1 MSRSQSRRRP
11 TVVSKHG
18 RFRFQS
24 GMITAS
30 LLERGVGMNDA
41 FALSRELRK
50 EIADLEEVTSDQLE
64 ERLQVLIERR
74 IGSRV
79 PKPHSVAQARPLVRT
94 AEGLLPFSRGIL
106 LRSLLTAG
114 LDIEPAIKVGDA
126 ILSWL
131 QQLEEGQVTEQ
142 QVEER
147 VARRLREQH
156 GATHARRFL
165 LTGGLRRS
173 KRPVVLL
180 LGGATGTG
188 KSTLATELAFRLGI
202 RMVTSTDLIRE
213 TMRAVL
219 SPAVV
224 PGLYDH
230 SFRGTI
236 QGGQVLSD
244 PKERVLLGFRQQAAQ
259 VAVGVRA
266 VIRRSIRE
274 NSHLIVEGTHLL
286 PPFRQYVPPEAD
298 VVLAGLLLAVPSEK
312 RHSARFP
319 LRAQQAVQRDESAY
333 LDSFQSVRW
342 IHDDL
347 LQAAEEHGEFVVD
360 NRDMQKTVARSVG
373 FLSEAF
379 SSEPFSA
386 EQVSLEDESET
397 SREEQP
403 PTLFVIL
410 DGLADEPIPAL
421 GDRTPLQAAEIP
433 YLRMLAATGGLG
445 QVQTGA
451 DSSVAPETSEGMMAL
466 LGKPATLGRG
476 LLEALGHGV
485 PLPRDTVFFRG
496 NLATVQ
502 TDGMLVDRRAGRI
515 RSGVEDLV
523 AGLQDVRLRGGLL
536 GHVYVGH
543 EHRVVVALHGP
554 GLSDKVSDTD
564 PGGGRVIQ
572 RRLPARALDDSQQA
586 IRTAAALQELLDI
599 AEAHLSEQPHNQVR
613 KTAGLFAANC
623 IITRGAASTDQ
634 LPPRNRGVGPGAL
647 ISGCGTALGVA
658 RALGYQPATSAD
670 MTGNLDTDL
679 ELKFRTVQDL
689 LNTHN
694 LVVLHIKGT
703 DIASHDRKPLQK
715 RDFLER
721 VDVALGG
728 FLRGLPPLSLRIVV
742 SADHGTSSRTGEHMN
757 IPVPLLLGRWE
768 GHGEQASFDEEATQH
783 GALGLLQPGD
793 LAGILQGGVLEG

>member
-1 MSRSQSRRRP
+1 MSRSITRGRP
-11 TVVSKHG
+11 TVLSKHG

-30 LLERGVGMNDA
+30 LLERGLGMNDA

-50 EIADLEEVTSDQLE
+50 SIADLEEVTADELE
-64 ERLQVLIERR
+64 ERLQVLIEARL
-74 IGSRV
+74 GKRV
-79 PKPHSVAQARPLVRT
+79 PKPRAVAQSRPLVGT
-94 AEGLLPFSRGIL
+94 AEGPLPFSRGIL

-114 LDIEPAIKVGDA
+114 LDIEPAIQVGDDTLA
-126 ILSWL
+126 WL
-131 QQLEEGQVTEQ
+131 QQLGERTVTEQ

-147 VARRLREQH
+147 VARRLRDQH
-156 GATHARRFL
+156 GASHARRFL
-165 LTGGLRRS
+165 LTGWLRRAR
-173 KRPVVLL
+173 RPMVLL
-180 LGGATGTG
+180 IGGATGTG

-236 QGGQVLSD
+236 QGGQVLSN
-244 PKERVLLGFRQQAAQ
+244 PRERVLLGFRQQAAQ
-259 VAVGVRA
+259 VAVGIRA
-266 VIRRSIRE
+266 VVKRSIRE
-274 NSHLIVEGTHLL
+274 NSHLIIEGTHLL

-312 RHSARFP
+312 LHSARFP
-319 LRAQQAVQRDESAY
+319 MRAKRAAQRDESAY

-347 LQAAEEHGEFVVD
+347 LHAAEENGEFVVD
-360 NRDMQKTVARSVG
+360 NRDVQKTVAGVVG
-373 FLSEAF
+373 FLSE
-379 SSEPFSA
+379 SFSA
-386 EQVSLEDESET
+386 VQPEFPEPNNEGPS
-397 SREEQP
+397 EEQP
-403 PTLFVIL
+403 PTLFIIL

-421 GDRTPLQAAEIP
+421 GDRTPLQAADIP

-445 QVQTGA
+445 QVQTGK
-451 DSSVAPETSEGMMAL
+451 DRGVAPETSEGMMAL
-466 LGKPATLGRG
+466 LGTSTLLGRG

-485 PLPRDTVFFRG
+485 PLPSDTVFFRG

-502 TDGMLVDRRAGRI
+502 PDGVLVDRRAGRI

-523 AGLQDVRLRGGLL
+523 AGLKDVRLRGGLL

-543 EHRVVVALHGP
+543 EHRLVVALHGP
-554 GLSDKVSDTD
+554 GLSDSISDTD
-564 PGGGRVIQ
+564 PGSSGVIQ
-572 RRLPARALDDSQQA
+572 RRLRAQA
-586 IRTAAALQELLDI
+586 IDGSREALRTAAALQELLDH
-599 AEAHLSEQPHNQVR
+599 AEAHLGKQPHNTAR
-613 KTAGLFAANC
+613 KKAGLFPANC
-623 IITRGAASTDQ
+623 IITRGAAATSQ
-634 LPPRNRGVGPGAL
+634 LPARARGRSPGAL

-658 RALGYQPATSAD
+658 RALGYQPATSKD

-679 ELKFRTVQDL
+679 DLKFRTVQEL
-689 LNTHN
+689 LKVHN

-715 RDFLER
+715 RDFLTR
-721 VDVALGG
+721 VDGALGT
-728 FLRGLPPLSLRIVV
+728 FLRGLPPHSLRIVV
-742 SADHGTSSRTGEHMN
+742 SADHGTSSRTGDHMTV
-757 IPVPLLLGRWE
+757 PVPLLLGSWE
-768 GHGEQASFDEEATQH
+768 GPGEQANFDEEAARG

-793 LAGILQGGVLEG
+793 LAGILRGESISPRVL